1 MQNFTFY
8 APTRIFFGKGQI
20 QMLGAETRKHANR
33 VLLVYGK
40 GSIKRNGIFDA
51 VAEQLR
57 SAGVEFVELGGV
69 DPNPRLST
77 VIEGA
82 RLCRAHGLGLVLAV
96 GGGSAIDCA
105 KGIAAAALYDGDP
118 WDFWSYRAAV
128 PCALPVGAVLTL
140 SATGSEMNGTSVI
153 TNEATLQKHGLGSD
167 HLFPQFSIL
176 DPTYS
181 YTVPTDQTAA
191 GAADILAHVY
201 EFYFTTF
208 TSAHLQDGICEAIM
222 RTVVQYAPIAQAEP
236 ENYEARAN
244 LMWASSMALNGV
256 IKGGKEFDGFNHLV
270 EHALSAIYDV
280 THGVGLAILAPHWM
294 EYTLDETTVN
304 RLAQFARSVWGVT
317 ETEPYAA
324 ARAGIAA
331 LRRFYAQLGLPAQ
344 LSQVG
349 IGADRFDVIIDKS
362 VRRDSETLGAFKKLT
377 RAEIKQILTN
387 AA

>member
-20 QMLGAETRKHANR
+20 QVLGAETRKLANR

-51 VAEQLR
+51 AADQL
-57 SAGVEFVELGGV
+57 SAAGVEFVELGGV

-82 RLCRAHGLGLVLAV
+82 RLCRTNGLGMVLAV

-118 WDFWSYRAAV
+118 WDFWSYRVPV
-128 PCALPVGAVLTL
+128 PCALPVGSVLTL

-153 TNEATLQKHGLGSD
+153 TNEATLQKHGLGND

-176 DPTYS
+176 DPSYS
-181 YTVPTDQTAA
+181 FTVPADQTAA

-201 EFYFTTF
+201 EFYFTDF

-222 RTVVQYAPIAQAEP
+222 RTVVHYAPIALAEP
-236 ENYEARAN
+236 DNYEARAN

-256 IKGGKEFDGFNHLV
+256 TKGGKVFDGFNHMV
-270 EHALSAIYDV
+270 EHALSAVYDV
-280 THGVGLAILAPHWM
+280 THGVGLAILAPHW
-294 EYTLDETTVN
+294 LDFILDDTTVN
-304 RLAQFARSVWGVT
+304 RLALFARNVWGVS
-317 ETEPYAA
+317 EIDPYAA

-331 LRRFYAQLGLPAQ
+331 LRRFYAQLGLPCQ

-349 IGADRFDVIIDKS
+349 IGTDRFDEIVDKS
-362 VRRDSETLGAFKKLT
+362 LPRGGDTLGAFKKLT
-377 RAEIKQILTN
+377 RAEIKQILSN